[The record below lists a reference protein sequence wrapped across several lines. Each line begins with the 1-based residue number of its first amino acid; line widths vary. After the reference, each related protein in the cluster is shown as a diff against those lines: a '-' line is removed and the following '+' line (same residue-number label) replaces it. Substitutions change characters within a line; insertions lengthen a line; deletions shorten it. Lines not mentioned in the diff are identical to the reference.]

1 MKIRILDAAQ
11 QDLVNGFRFYEVQEN
26 GLGSYFLDSLYA
38 DIDSLMFF
46 GGVHMV
52 VAGSYHRMLA
62 KRFPFA
68 VYYRM
73 ESASVLVYA
82 VLDCRR
88 SPAWSRKRLRIATVD
103 GI

>member
-1 MKIRILDAAQ
+1 MKISILDAAQ
-11 QDLVNGFRFYEVQEN
+11 QDLVSGFSFYDVQEP

-38 DIDSLMFF
+38 DIDSLMFY

-52 VAGSYHRMLA
+52 VDGGYHRMLA

-68 VYYRM
+68 VYYRI
-73 ESASVLVYA
+73 ESECVLVYA

-88 SPAWSRKRLRIATVD
+88 SPAWSRKRLSIA
-103 GI
+103 